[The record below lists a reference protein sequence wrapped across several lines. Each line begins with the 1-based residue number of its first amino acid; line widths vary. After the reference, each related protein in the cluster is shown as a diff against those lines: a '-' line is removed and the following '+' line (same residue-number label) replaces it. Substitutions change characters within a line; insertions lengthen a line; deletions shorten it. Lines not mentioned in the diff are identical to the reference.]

1 MGQKIDRGIRLVAI
15 ARDPFNLAVQ
25 FLLKVN
31 ISLQWHSIYPTSLH
45 QHLKSPRLYLH
56 QLEERIPTDLS
67 QFTQHFA
74 MAHEANHHDDP
85 GKLSSGVKSN
95 VGENRDGKN
104 NEASLPL
111 RELSIHIDSR

>member
-1 MGQKIDRGIRLVAI
+1 
-15 ARDPFNLAVQ
+15 
-25 FLLKVN
+25 
-31 ISLQWHSIYPTSLH
+31 
-45 QHLKSPRLYLH
+45 
-56 QLEERIPTDLS
+56 
-67 QFTQHFA
+67 

-85 GKLSSGVKSN
+85 GKLSGGVKSN